1 MLDDVDLFKPLM
13 DFVGVKP
20 LDCVGDK
27 EEVWVALEALLEKG
41 EKSNVL
47 TYYKENIRPQ
57 ISEELKKYKRQVNS
71 IQNIPVTCPED
82 VQSIIYNSLYL
93 K

>member
-1 MLDDVDLFKPLM
+1 MLDEVELFKPLM

-27 EEVWVALEALLEKG
+27 EEVWVALEALLEKDENG
-41 EKSNVL
+41 KVV

-57 ISEELKKYKRQVNS
+57 IIGELEKYKQKINS
-71 IQNIPVTCPED
+71 VQKIPVTCPEEI
-82 VQSIIYNSLYL
+82 QSIIDESLDL